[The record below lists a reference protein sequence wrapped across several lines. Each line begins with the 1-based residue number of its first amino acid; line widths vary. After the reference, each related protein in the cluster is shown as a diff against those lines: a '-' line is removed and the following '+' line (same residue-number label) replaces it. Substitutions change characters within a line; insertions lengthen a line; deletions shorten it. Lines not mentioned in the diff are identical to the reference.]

1 MSINNTS
8 MKLQFRRDKSNRKQW
23 KWSNDSKWRMIYYNN
38 NLTKSFLT
46 SFRKVNKKNNKNIL
60 KSDLPNHLLSNLKQQ
75 KKLINFETGRLNNL
89 TRKNERTYYKN
100 EIKAGIQRVNNGDI
114 SKYKINTEIL
124 SGHEILETLRKNM
137 KFTDYGVYL
146 QIGAERIRA
155 AEEFL
160 NHFIDRNT
168 PEYDPYYRKFLET
181 NNKKNN
187 ITILQVGNNEI
198 TTKNIE
204 GAFFPK
210 YHKTKLDLSRYQI
223 FTAQQVKN
231 ARIIDKYGNIHQPL
245 YNDNCLI
252 HAFKMAGIAEEKI
265 NALKHMTTKG
275 FIPQRRLKEIAKKI
289 ERKIIVERIC
299 RNNLRS
305 IYGKGEPLEL
315 GLLNGHYFL
324 NEEIRNKEGY
334 QVNSYALQNY
344 SKIKNYENWNEIMKI
359 KESGKIKIDRRKFI
373 LTSYKLIKRL
383 WEYKEEVLEKIPD
396 EDMMDIQYY
405 KSDELEFSN
414 LEYNDS
420 DVREVI
426 RPKNNKSLKD
436 FVRVFFDFETYN
448 NKNETDEAGN
458 FIITPYC
465 LCAAFE
471 DRPTIKFWGK
481 DCAVK
486 FLNYLRYKT
495 NNKKKFLLI
504 AHNLNFDYR
513 FLVKTNRLYQI
524 NEIVKDGKVIA
535 SKAIMYVK
543 NGANIQL
550 KFKCSY
556 RIIPEPLKKFGKM
569 FKLKQAKEIMP
580 YGLYDKI
587 LSKYPNMDE
596 NFKIPIKSA
605 FKFLKQSEQKQ
616 FFMNIKKWNMLE
628 IVNKKMYFTP
638 GAYATK
644 YCELDCE
651 VLRDG
656 YLKFR
661 KWLLNEPFEL
671 DIDNIVTISSLADK
685 FLKKEGA
692 FDGCYEL
699 SGIPRQFIQKC
710 VVGGRTMTANNKP
723 QISTHKQT
731 RIVDFD
737 AVSLYPSAMVRMPGF
752 LMGKPKI
759 LKNKT
764 KSFLQ
769 GVDGYFLRI
778 CIKEVGKTY
787 DFPCM
792 SYKNEKG
799 IRNWTND
806 MVGQICFVDKT
817 TLEDWE
823 KFQKIKYEIIDGYY
837 FNEGRNSNIKTIM
850 KTMFDERLKKKKE
863 QNPIQAVYK
872 LIMNSAYGKTCLKEI
887 TTKTKVLEGEKNY
900 NKYLYK
906 NYNQIQQ
913 GTQLFGTDLFRIEEN
928 KAVNEHFNLV
938 QCGVEVLSMSKR
950 IMFEVM
956 CLAEDLKMK
965 MYITDTDSIHMDQKD
980 VAKLASKFEK
990 KYERKLIGK
999 YLGQFHSDFEM
1010 EGAVN
1015 EVYSDYSIFL
1025 GKKMYLDR
1033 INGID
1038 KNGKKLVDYHVRMKG
1053 ATENSIWHSVKKNY
1067 NGKIEKLYL
1076 NIVKGGKQKFNM
1088 LMGEDD
1094 LNKPKFRFK
1103 KDGTGVSLIDFT
1115 RTVSIKNAK
1124 DAVTH
1129 NPGIKKNKLLLI

>member
-1 MSINNTS
+1 MSINNNS
-8 MKLQFRRDKSNRKQW
+8 MKLEFRRDKSNRRQY
-23 KWSNDSKWRMIYYNN
+23 KWSHNDKWRMVYYRKNI
-38 NLTKSFLT
+38 TKGLLA
-46 SFRKVNKKNNKNIL
+46 SFRKNDGNIL
-60 KSDLPNHLLSNLKQQ
+60 KSDLPQHLRSLLKTNN
-75 KKLINFETGRLNNL
+75 KMINFRTGRLNNIS
-89 TRKNERTYYKN
+89 RKNERTYYKN
-100 EIKAGIQRVNNGDI
+100 EIKSGIKRVNIGDI

-124 SGHEILETLRKNM
+124 SGHEILESLRKNM

-146 QIGAERIRA
+146 QIGDTRIKA
-155 AEEFL
+155 AEKFL
-160 NHFIDRNT
+160 NKYIDRNT
-168 PEYDPYYRKFLET
+168 PEYDPYYRKFLNA
-181 NNKKNN
+181 NNKLNN
-187 ITILQVGNNEI
+187 IEILQVGNKKI
-198 TTKNIE
+198 KTKNIE

-223 FTAQQVKN
+223 FTAEQVQN
-231 ARIIDKYGNIHQPL
+231 ARIIDKYGNTQQPL

-265 NALKHMTTKG
+265 NALKYMTTKG
-275 FIPQRRLKEIAKKI
+275 FIPQRRLHKIAEKI

-299 RNNLRS
+299 KNNLRS

-324 NEEIRNKEGY
+324 NEDIRNKKGY
-334 QVNSYALQNY
+334 QVNSYALKNY

-359 KESGKIKIDRRKFI
+359 KASGKIKIGRTKFI
-373 LTSYKLIKRL
+373 LTSYKLVKNL
-383 WEYKEEVLEKIPD
+383 WEFKEEVLEKIPD
-396 EDMMDIQYY
+396 QDMMDIQYY
-405 KSDELEFSN
+405 KGDESDFFN

-420 DVREVI
+420 DVREVLK
-426 RPKNNKSLKD
+426 PKKKKPLKD

-448 NKNETDEAGN
+448 SKNETDEAGN

-471 DRPTIKFWGK
+471 DRETIKFWGK

-513 FLVKTNRLYQI
+513 HIVETNRLHQF
-524 NEIVKDGKVIA
+524 NEIVKDGKIIA
-535 SKAIMYVK
+535 SQAKMYVK
-543 NGANIQL
+543 NGKPIQL

-556 RIIPEPLKKFGKM
+556 RIIPEPLRKFGKM
-569 FKLKQAKEIMP
+569 FTLKQAKEIMP

-587 LSKYPNMDE
+587 LSKDPDMDE

-605 FKFLKQSEQKQ
+605 FKFLKQSERKQ
-616 FFMNIKKWNMLE
+616 FFTNIERWNMLE

-656 YLKFR
+656 YLTFR
-661 KWLLNEPFEL
+661 KWCLEKPFEL
-671 DIDNIVTISSLADK
+671 DIDNIVTISSLANQY
-685 FLKKEGA
+685 LKKEGA

-699 SGIPRQFIQKC
+699 SGVVRQFIQKC
-710 VVGGRTMTANNKP
+710 VIGGRCMTANNRP
-723 QISTHKQT
+723 QISIHKHT

-737 AVSLYPSAMVRMPGF
+737 AVSLYPSAMVRMLGF
-752 LMGKPKI
+752 LKGKPNI

-764 KSFLQ
+764 KHFLQ
-769 GVDGYFLRI
+769 GVDGYFIRI
-778 CIKEVGKTY
+778 CIKKVGKTY

-792 SYKNEKG
+792 SFKNEEG
-799 IRNWTND
+799 IRNWSND
-806 MVGQICFVDKT
+806 MVGKICFVDKT
-817 TLEDWE
+817 TLEDWV
-823 KFQKIKYEIIDGYY
+823 KFQQIDYEIIDGYY
-837 FNEGRNSNIKTIM
+837 FDEGRNSKIKTIM

-863 QNPIQAVYK
+863 KNPIQAVYK

-887 TTKTKVLEGEKNY
+887 TTKTKVLEGEANY
-900 NKYLYK
+900 DKYLYK

-913 GTQLFGTDLFRIEEN
+913 GTKLFGTDLYRLEEH
-928 KAVNEHFNLV
+928 KPVNEHFNLV

-956 CLAEDLKMK
+956 CLAENLKLL
-965 MYITDTDSIHMDQKD
+965 MYITDTDSIHLNQKD
-980 VAKLASKFEK
+980 VPKIAGEFQK
-990 KYERKLIGK
+990 KYQRKLIGK
-999 YLGQFHSDFEM
+999 YLGQFHSDFEL

-1038 KNGKKLVDYHVRMKG
+1038 KDGNKLVDYHVRMKG
-1053 ATENSIWHSVKKNY
+1053 ATEDSIWHSVKNNY
-1067 NGKIEKLYL
+1067 DGKIEDLYL
-1076 NIVKGGKQKFNM
+1076 KIVKGGQEKFNM
-1088 LMGEDD
+1088 LKGEVD
-1094 LNKPKFRFK
+1094 KPKFRFR
-1103 KDGTGVSLIDFT
+1103 KDGKGVSLIDFT
-1115 RTVSIKNAK
+1115 RTISIKNAK
-1124 DAVTH
+1124 DAVTYRE
-1129 NPGIKKNKLLLI
+1129 IKKTKLLLI